1 MIYYLEKELGEI
13 LVKIKK
19 EGISLQEGRDL
30 YFEAKE
36 KYLSFDEKARTQ
48 EESRLI
54 LKILFLVGGISEDF
68 VKKWQNGKLKPNDR
82 ELELL
87 KEGCNE
93 VLEAFDN
100 HFKKELLAYQKK
112 PYDIHHAEVKE
123 KIRKIRNISF
133 Q

>member
-1 MIYYLEKELGEI
+1 VVHLKNHEARQKTPKNVIFCKRNRIYIIIRERSIKKIILLPLCRETPMIYYLEKELGEI

-68 VKKWQNGKLKPNDR
+68 VKK
-82 ELELL
+82 
-87 KEGCNE
+87 
-93 VLEAFDN
+93 
-100 HFKKELLAYQKK
+100 
-112 PYDIHHAEVKE
+112 
-123 KIRKIRNISF
+123 
-133 Q
+133 